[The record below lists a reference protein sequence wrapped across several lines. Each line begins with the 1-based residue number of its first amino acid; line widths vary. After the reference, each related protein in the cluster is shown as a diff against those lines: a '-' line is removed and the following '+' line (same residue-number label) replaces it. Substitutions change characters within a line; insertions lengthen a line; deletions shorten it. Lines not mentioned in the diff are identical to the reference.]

1 MINQIAIFLLGAL
14 AACLVFATVLLFRHI
29 AKMTNRIKELEET
42 LERKRHTH
50 PTQEVLEDSLF
61 TIKKLL
67 LERKQEDVWLD
78 GVADALAK
86 IIKDPNGKKK

>member
-1 MINQIAIFLLGAL
+1 MNDITIFLFGA
-14 AACLVFATVLLFRHI
+14 AAASLVFASVMLVRHI
-29 AKMTNRIKELEET
+29 AKLTSRIKELEET
-42 LERKRHTH
+42 LDRKRHTH

-86 IIKDPNGKKK
+86 ILKDPNGERK